1 VERLRRAMLGREW
14 GPSYWPWIQVIR
26 AAGGDIGRL
35 AGIPGE
41 ETAEVTEGPL
51 QLTAADPESIRF
63 RLFDEVGRFLAD
75 VGRRGPLLVMLD
87 DLHAADEPS
96 LLCSG
101 SSHRR

>member
-1 VERLRRAMLGREW
+1 MLGREW